1 MYICKYNPKWMF
13 LPVGRVSDKTRKKRI
28 YQNSKLACSQSLQ
41 DCPNCSQAHNFKFT
55 DADG

>member
-1 MYICKYNPKWMF
+1 MF
-13 LPVGRVSDKTRKKRI
+13 LPVGRVSDKIRKKRI